1 MAHITQQTHL
11 QCGRLLNMLV
21 LLQPQHVYASLPC
34 FCGDATLT
42 VVLHLNAKRLDGI
55 SCLCV
60 ALTCYVLRPA
70 GGAVE
75 RAVPAEEHRDP
86 IRGEAG
92 WLVHSHVRFPALSG

>member
-1 MAHITQQTHL
+1 MWQAVKYVGAASTTARVRVAALFLWRCHTH
-11 QCGRLLNMLV
+11 
-21 LLQPQHVYASLPC
+21 S
-34 FCGDATLT
+34 